1 MVTDRI
7 GVPVTV
13 GTRVRVLAITP
24 SLERDLPADEW
35 QDLKTMVGEVF
46 EVYEIDEYGGAWVEK
61 VWKEGDEELH
71 SHSYSL
77 ASHEM
82 EVV

>member
-1 MVTDRI
+1 MVTDRN

-46 EVYEIDEYGGAWVEK
+46 EVYEIDEYGGGVGG
-61 VWKEGDEELH
+61 EGLEGRRRGAPLP
-71 SHSYSL
+71 
-77 ASHEM
+77 
-82 EVV
+82 